1 MFNCSQLKVG
11 DRVWVGKL
19 YSDGSGRQIKTIAK
33 VTAAQIDI
41 DWNGNDKY
49 LTRYRRDSGYAIGG
63 GIADNITGLA
73 TLAECASWDA
83 KQEREHKAA
92 RAQGGRGSGHR
103 KEGELY
109 T

>member
-1 MFNCSQLKVG
+1 MGVPNRLGMKDWIVLETLE
-11 DRVWVGKL
+11 D
-19 YSDGSGRQIKTIAK
+19 AHNM
-33 VTAAQIDI
+33 TAAQIAI